1 MIVELCLICHNAASS
16 HTIENIHN
24 KENVDFKL
32 TIERIIKRRILKEKF
47 QERQICSLC
56 YKLVKEYETLE
67 HELNKISETLFSKFQ
82 EFHPTKRGRK
92 RKEDIE
98 HKETKH
104 AKEVEMEV
112 DSKSD
117 VKKENLDIPQ
127 QNEIVR
133 KSGRKRKVKEIEI
146 YIEPEKEFFES
157 FDSPTKNV
165 KILKDQQQI
174 LSSMATKC
182 PHCDFAADS
191 DVQVRILFSWFMRL
205 FNLVDCNL
213 QYFEIALK
221 LWSQLLSAEKTCQI

>member
-1 MIVELCLICHNAASS
+1 MILEFCLICQSAASS

-24 KENVDFKL
+24 KENVDFKQS
-32 TIERIIKRRILKEKF
+32 IERIIKRRILKEKF

-67 HELNKISETLFSKFQ
+67 YELNKISEKLFSKFQ

-92 RKEDIE
+92 RKEDRTE
-98 HKETKH
+98 HKETKN
-104 AKEVEMEV
+104 AKEVEIEV
-112 DSKSD
+112 DNKSE

-146 YIEPEKEFFES
+146 YIDPEREFFES

-191 DVQVRILFSWFMRL
+191 DIQVRILLTRPSF
-205 FNLVDCNL
+205 
-213 QYFEIALK
+213 A
-221 LWSQLLSAEKTCQI
+221 

>member
-1 MIVELCLICHNAASS
+1 MP
-16 HTIENIHN
+16 TT
-24 KENVDFKL
+24 D
-32 TIERIIKRRILKEKF
+32 
-47 QERQICSLC
+47 
-56 YKLVKEYETLE
+56 LVPK
-67 HELNKISETLFSKFQ
+67 SK
-82 EFHPTKRGRK
+82 KRK

-146 YIEPEKEFFES
+146 YIDPEKEFFES
-157 FDSPTKNV
+157 FDSPSKNV

-191 DVQVRILFSWFMRL
+191 DIQVRILFSWLMRL
-205 FNLVDCNL
+205 FNLVD
-213 QYFEIALK
+213 YKILK
-221 LWSQLLSAEKTCQI
+221 ILSKNGVSYLVQKKTCQI